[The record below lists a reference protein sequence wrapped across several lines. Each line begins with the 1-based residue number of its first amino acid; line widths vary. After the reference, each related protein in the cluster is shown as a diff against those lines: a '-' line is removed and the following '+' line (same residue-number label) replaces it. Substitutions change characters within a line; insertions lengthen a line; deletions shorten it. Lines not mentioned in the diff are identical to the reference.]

1 MTLKIRRFWF
11 ENFLYLALSQK
22 HFLSILRRL
31 EESFMEAF
39 FDFLY
44 FVIILVNLDLF
55 EKIKKCLHETFLKIV
70 LKCEECFL

>member
-1 MTLKIRRFWF
+1 MTLKIRRFWL

-44 FVIILVNLDLF
+44 FVIIF
-55 EKIKKCLHETFLKIV
+55 R
-70 LKCEECFL
+70 